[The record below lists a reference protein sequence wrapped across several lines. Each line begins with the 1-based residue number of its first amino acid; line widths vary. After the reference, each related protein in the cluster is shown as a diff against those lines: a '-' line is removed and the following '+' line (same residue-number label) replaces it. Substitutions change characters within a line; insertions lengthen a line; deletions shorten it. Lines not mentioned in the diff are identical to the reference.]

1 MGLLSKLL
9 GDSGKDI
16 EKSAKDLLNGIK
28 NEAQKQGIKAE
39 DILAG
44 KNNAEAPSKALSE
57 APGQEVEEIAT
68 EPFGSSGGSG
78 MPDEENQFS
87 YNGPFTEYFEN
98 IFHTEFPEYQVE
110 REDFT
115 DGKRIVYTF
124 TKEGKKALVVELLTR
139 YSTAYKQRQICKET
153 GVPYLRYYYDCQEVE
168 GWWNTRSYV
177 VTRTRNALG
186 GE

>member
-16 EKSAKDLLNGIK
+16 EKSAKDLLDGIK

-39 DILAG
+39 DFLAG
-44 KNNAEAPSKALSE
+44 KNNAEAPSKASSE
-57 APGQEVEEIAT
+57 APEQVSEAKEQGT
-68 EPFGSSGGSG
+68 SGSYSESG
-78 MPDEENQFS
+78 MPDEENQFN

-124 TKEGKKALVVELLTR
+124 TKDGKKALVVELLTR
-139 YSTAYKQRQICKET
+139 YSTAYKQRQICQET

-186 GE
+186 GA